1 MNFDLTNERLLVP
14 TALFI
19 LLSPGLLLTLPSTK
33 IASMETTPIASVIHS
48 LVFVLLYFLLA
59 KINIVKT
66 SLTPA
71 DLAVPALLFLALNVT
86 MKSTSPME
94 IGIRAL
100 IFFVVFA
107 ILRKVFSNYY

>member
-19 LLSPGLLLTLPSTK
+19 LLSPGLLLQLPSLKFATMQTDMK
-33 IASMETTPIASVIHS
+33 SSVIHS

-59 KINIVKT
+59 KTKIVKS

-71 DLAVPALLFLALNVT
+71 DLAVPALIFLALNVT
-86 MKSTSPME
+86 MNTTSPMQ
-94 IGIRAL
+94 IGVRAL
-100 IFFVVFA
+100 IFFIVFA
-107 ILRKVFSNYY
+107 LIRQFFPQFY

>member
-19 LLSPGLLLTLPSTK
+19 LLSPGLLLSLPSTK
-33 IASMETTPIASVIHS
+33 IASMETNATASIIHS

-59 KINIVKT
+59 KVKIVKT
-66 SLTPA
+66 SLTAA

-86 MKSTSPME
+86 MNTTSPME
-94 IGIRAL
+94 IGLRAL
-100 IFFVVFA
+100 IFFIVFA
-107 ILRKVFSNYY
+107 LIRQFFPQFY

>member
-33 IASMETTPIASVIHS
+33 IASMETTPTASVIHA

-59 KINIVKT
+59 KFNLVKT
-66 SLTPA
+66 SLTKA
-71 DLAVPALLFLALNVT
+71 DLIVPALLFLALNVT
-86 MKSTSPME
+86 MKTTSPMQ
-94 IGIRAL
+94 IGVRAL

-107 ILRKVFSNYY
+107 ILRKVFAKFY